1 MSGAEGEVFADYM
14 DGESARLHRVRI
26 ALDHGAGEGRLRLFL
41 PERAQ
46 PLDWPLKDIRSIPDQ
61 ADDSA
66 VVLGRAGDHPAR
78 LIVRDRDMAALLDR
92 LCPDLKRRDPT
103 PGLARR
109 LVVLGVGAL
118 ASVALIIFVL
128 VPMLANRLADLLPI
142 EGERALGE
150 STFEQIRQALDEGE
164 GFGVPLCDA
173 PGGRLALEQMRAR
186 LEAGADI
193 PYELRLF
200 VLDHPMVNAFALPGG
215 NIVLFR
221 GLLEEAA
228 SAEEVAGVL
237 GHEMGH
243 VANRDPTR
251 LALRSAGSI
260 GVLGLLFGDFA
271 GGALVLFLTERL
283 IQANY
288 SRGAEAASDAYSH
301 ALLAR
306 AGLPSAPMAGFFR
319 RLQAEAGEE
328 APGLL
333 SHLASHPD
341 LGGRAEAALAADR
354 VGADYRPVL
363 SEPQWRAL
371 RAICG

>member
-1 MSGAEGEVFADYM
+1 MSAETGGVFADFM

-41 PERAQ
+41 PERDA

-61 ADDSA
+61 ADAGS

-78 LIVRDRDMAALLDR
+78 LIVRDGEMAALLDR
-92 LCPDLKRRDPT
+92 LCPDLKRRDPR

-109 LVVLGVGAL
+109 LALLGSAAL
-118 ASVALIIFVL
+118 ASVMLIIFVL
-128 VPMLANRLADLLPI
+128 VPMLADRLADLLPV

-150 STFEQIRQALDEGE
+150 STFEQIRQALDEDRGI
-164 GFGVPLCDA
+164 GVPLCDA
-173 PGGRLALEQMRAR
+173 PAGRQALARMRAR

-221 GLLEEAA
+221 GLLEEAQ
-228 SAEEVAGVL
+228 SAEEIAGVL

-243 VANRDPTR
+243 VASRDPTR

-288 SRGAEAASDAYSH
+288 SREAEAASDAYSQ

-306 AGLPSAPMAGFFR
+306 AGLPSAPMADFFL
-319 RLQAEAGEE
+319 RLQGDAAEE
-328 APGLL
+328 PGLL

-341 LGGRAEAALAADR
+341 LRARAEAAIAADT
-354 VGADYRPVL
+354 VGKAYRPVL
-363 SEPQWRAL
+363 SAAQWRAL
-371 RAICG
+371 RNICR